1 MNYGIVIRVLGKILS
16 IEALLMIPSLLV
28 AVYYGQSDV
37 SAFIKSIIIVGVV
50 GFIMTKVGCKN
61 SRINGQEGL
70 SIVSFGWILVSLFG
84 ALPFFIS
91 GSIPSFV
98 DAFFESVSGFTTT
111 GSTLLTDIEALP
123 RGVLFWRSF
132 TMWIGAMGIL
142 VFGVAVLPSIGVG
155 GFQIFKAES
164 PGPIKDRIVPKIKET
179 AKILYITYTII
190 TLIVMILL
198 MLGGMSFY
206 DAVTHAFAT
215 AGTGGF
221 STKTLV

>member
-1 MNYGIVIRVLGKILS
+1 MNYGIVIKVLGKILS

-61 SRINGQEGL
+61 SRINGKEGL

-123 RGVLFWRSF
+123 REFYSGVVLLC
-132 TMWIGAMGIL
+132 GL
-142 VFGVAVLPSIGVG
+142 VPW
-155 GFQIFKAES
+155 E
-164 PGPIKDRIVPKIKET
+164 
-179 AKILYITYTII
+179 Y
-190 TLIVMILL
+190 
-198 MLGGMSFY
+198 
-206 DAVTHAFAT
+206 
-215 AGTGGF
+215 
-221 STKTLV
+221 